1 MRISEPS
8 RAAKALGLLWLLTS
22 VVLVASALALLRVD
36 ALNLPA
42 HDPSSLE
49 FWFASLN
56 LALCLPFL
64 LAGTAI
70 FRSRRPGKLLVVA
83 LSLLL
88 IPVLYSL
95 WTTRNWFA
103 A

>member
-1 MRISEPS
+1 MRVSEPS
-8 RAAKALGLLWLLTS
+8 RAAKALGLLWLVTS
-22 VVLVASALALLRVD
+22 IVLVASALALLRVD
-36 ALNLPA
+36 ALDLPA

-49 FWFASLN
+49 FWFACLN
-56 LALCLPFL
+56 LTLCLPFL
-64 LAGTAI
+64 LAGTRI
-70 FRSRRPGKLLVVA
+70 FRARKPGKPLIVA